1 MKWLMLTIILILWA
15 GYWAHEDRKPVP
27 AWYHPAIHS
36 LYAAMFVAV
45 MLWIA

>member
-1 MKWLMLTIILILWA
+1 MKAVLLIVIAALWA
-15 GYWAHEDRKPVP
+15 GYAAQKDRKPVP